1 MSITQPTSSKLTPSK
16 PKNVNDQYKSL
27 HLIFQT
33 QLHQYVTSNN
43 KEKFDAVTQEL
54 GFNNTQKEFLFD
66 AIQTSATH
74 PYPPRNPTPNPNPQ
88 TNGHSPSQS
97 PFYAIPTHHNR
108 NTNSNN
114 KSKKKIKT
122 KNKKISGRKR
132 RRNAELNEKKTKKFH
147 IYSSDSSSVPSE
159 SDIDTE
165 FSDYKASIEPSKKRH
180 KSNKI
185 QKIKED
191 DLTAEKMAEMEE
203 NNIYVVEEIIDH
215 REIGTNKYK
224 YNVKWE
230 RYDDLTWEPKTN
242 LTDESIK
249 KYWKS
254 KGYKMDK
261 YGIVK
266 KINSKKNV
274 SKKISKEKKKPKKV
288 LVKDKSP
295 KKSVKKKK
303 NNLY

>member
-74 PYPPRNPTPNPNPQ
+74 PYPPRNPTPNPNPNPQ

-114 KSKKKIKT
+114 KSKKK
-122 KNKKISGRKR
+122 KK
-132 RRNAELNEKKTKKFH
+132 KKK
-147 IYSSDSSSVPSE
+147 PSE
-159 SDIDTE
+159 ST
-165 FSDYKASIEPSKKRH
+165 
-180 KSNKI
+180 
-185 QKIKED
+185 
-191 DLTAEKMAEMEE
+191 
-203 NNIYVVEEIIDH
+203 
-215 REIGTNKYK
+215 
-224 YNVKWE
+224 
-230 RYDDLTWEPKTN
+230 
-242 LTDESIK
+242 
-249 KYWKS
+249 
-254 KGYKMDK
+254 
-261 YGIVK
+261 
-266 KINSKKNV
+266 
-274 SKKISKEKKKPKKV
+274 
-288 LVKDKSP
+288 
-295 KKSVKKKK
+295 KKKK
-303 NNLY
+303 SRFI